1 MAARS
6 WSASF
11 DSRLR
16 REGARDVGAAV
27 IRVLVAADSEIAR
40 AGLESTIVRWG
51 NAEVVG
57 RSTAEPLDVAR
68 RVRELEPDVLVV
80 EPRPAD
86 DDEASAWLA
95 RVGGGAAGVAIVLVG
110 GEAWEV
116 DPLAALDAGVRGVV
130 PSSVTAV
137 ELRAAVESAAAG
149 LLALS
154 PEALEAVLGASGA
167 RTRASPAVGPGDG
180 APAAPLTAREL
191 DVLSAVAEGLANKQI
206 AARLGISQHTVKT
219 HLAAVFAKL
228 GASSRAEAVTLGAR
242 LGVLHL

>member
-1 MAARS
+1 M
-6 WSASF
+6 
-11 DSRLR
+11 
-16 REGARDVGAAV
+16 GAAV

-95 RVGGGAAGVAIVLVG
+95 RVGGAAGVAIVLVG

-149 LLALS
+149 LLTLS

>member
-1 MAARS
+1 M
-6 WSASF
+6 
-11 DSRLR
+11 
-16 REGARDVGAAV
+16 GAAV

-95 RVGGGAAGVAIVLVG
+95 RVGGAAGVAIVLVG